1 MLELSK
7 NLSILSSPTGKY
19 LHRTS
24 NLGGCQRTRTIFEH
38 ASKIGGRGG
47 GEKEIGS
54 EEEVLGEGEGR
65 KKLGK
70 GDDRFLLSREFP
82 PSFSIVI
89 FMDSE
94 IKSAPVISARRPSPQ

>member
-38 ASKIGGRGG
+38 ASKIGGEE
-47 GEKEIGS
+47 EKEIGS